1 MSVELGST
9 SSFPLATHH
18 SPFIIPQPYPMIE
31 SSPCFLTP
39 RLLQP
44 NYPLFIF
51 LPGMDGTGQ
60 LLRTQT
66 DGLEAYFDVR
76 CLAIPPTD
84 LTTWESLSDQVI
96 ALVQKELKKSPDR
109 LVYLCGESFGG
120 CLAMKVVLR
129 SPGLFQRVILINPA
143 SSFKH
148 RPWMKLGAQ
157 IAGILPEPIYR
168 MSTVG
173 FLPLLSRLERISRDD
188 RRALLQAMKSVP
200 KSTSAWRIS
209 LLSQFEVSA
218 AELQKLTQP
227 FLLLGS
233 VRDSLLPSLTEL
245 KWLTENLQNSRLVVL
260 PYSGHTCLLEAD
272 MNLLDLMKEHNFLA
286 AKGLSPREPGLK
298 LDHLNNR

>member
-1 MSVELGST
+1 MLKNGS
-9 SSFPLATHH
+9 
-18 SPFIIPQPYPMIE
+18 
-31 SSPCFLTP
+31 CFLTP
-39 RLLQP
+39 RLVQP
-44 NYPLFIF
+44 NAPLFIF

-66 DGLEAYFDVR
+66 EGLEAYFDVR

-84 LTTWESLSDQVI
+84 LTTWEGLSDQVV
-96 ALVQKELKKSPDR
+96 ALVQQELKKSPDR
-109 LVYLCGESFGG
+109 IVYLCGESFGG
-120 CLAMKVVLR
+120 CLAMKVVVR
-129 SPGLFQRVILINPA
+129 SPELFQRVILINPA

-148 RPWMKLGAQ
+148 RSWMKLGAQ
-157 IAGILPEPIYR
+157 LTGILPESIYR

-173 FLPLLSRLERISRDD
+173 LLPLLSRLERISRDD
-188 RRALLQAMKSVP
+188 RQALLQAMKSVP

-218 AELQKLTQP
+218 ADLQKLTQP

-245 KWLTENLQNSRLVVL
+245 QWLMKNLQQSRLVVL

-272 MNLLDLMKEHNFLA
+272 MNLLNILKEHHFLA
-286 AKGLSPREPGLK
+286 PEGLPKRQ
-298 LDHLNNR
+298 LNQNLEQLSDR